1 MKALGLASVS
11 LAALVAIALFD
22 AKPADARRGF
32 SSGGGGRMSSGRS
45 VMRSFSKPQ
54 GSSMSRRSF
63 SSGGSGKS
71 LFRARTVEKRNF
83 MGPKGKKSFADS
95 VARKKLVSSVAKRRE
110 ALQGKAK
117 AAFKK
122 DTLKLKKEAFKKD
135 TLKLKKDAF
144 KKDSFKKDAFKKDAF
159 KKDNFKKDA
168 FKKDN
173 FKPGKMD
180 LVKVPFHK
188 PASGKLGLTG
198 RLGVPKQV
206 KPKLALA
213 HTPMGDHKHRFA
225 PFVQR
230 HWKKAFVWVAIA
242 GIGYVTVPEL
252 YYDRFYRCAGVDVPD
267 YETCISILSQ
277 AAIEEEQEVRRVHYP
292 MPRGAVYRY
301 AVKSAPPKEVTETCS
316 FQPFVERKWNR
327 EFVWVEIPQTGNVTV
342 PEDYYD
348 QFHGKV
354 GAEPPDYAAACKL
367 LVEAAAADTVVAT
380 TALDTSRSNL

>member
-1 MKALGLASVS
+1 
-11 LAALVAIALFD
+11 
-22 AKPADARRGF
+22 
-32 SSGGGGRMSSGRS
+32 
-45 VMRSFSKPQ
+45 
-54 GSSMSRRSF
+54 
-63 SSGGSGKS
+63 
-71 LFRARTVEKRNF
+71 
-83 MGPKGKKSFADS
+83 
-95 VARKKLVSSVAKRRE
+95 
-110 ALQGKAK
+110 
-117 AAFKK
+117 
-122 DTLKLKKEAFKKD
+122 
-135 TLKLKKDAF
+135 
-144 KKDSFKKDAFKKDAF
+144 
-159 KKDNFKKDA
+159 
-168 FKKDN
+168 
-173 FKPGKMD
+173 MD

-198 RLGVPKQV
+198 RLGVPKQI
-206 KPKLALA
+206 KPKLALGQA
-213 HTPMGDHKHRFA
+213 PMGDHKHRFA

-301 AVKSAPPKEVTETCS
+301 AVKNAPPKEVTDTCS

-367 LVEAAAADTVVAT
+367 LVEAAAADTVVAYHRPRHQPQQSLA
-380 TALDTSRSNL
+380 ALDAREPGSNPGLFACLDHGERSRVRQRKKRPLDASGRSPLAVSRALSFYFSGAGAASRRPSL